1 MWHNWEMRT
10 HGADREPHC
19 RRQKALEI
27 LQEGKSVGEFVAK
40 KDVAIRSPSEWL
52 REQRQPRH
60 ASATPSGNP
69 AFLSKEQIRKLE
81 QKTLHL
87 GPSVG
92 SRTRASYRSTVAI
105 VLLALLAACGTPTP
119 IPQTMSPV
127 ASSAPRLSQTHTPPS
142 PLTNFPSSTPIT
154 KALTN
159 VPDLHGTFGAP
170 VTFATHAEFDGYGF
184 QWGPSDGDLGAI
196 PVGNGD
202 YIFYGSGGSKSSCT
216 DAPKTH
222 NAEGVFAFSGTLD
235 QVTSGN
241 GCGRLFG
248 FGDAPLGW
256 VFDRDYAGG
265 GQVVRFAANGKR
277 GWLMSFH
284 SEYQWKN
291 QANPPSYLCK
301 VGNTNSQVPCF
312 YSTVGLA
319 VSTDNGKTFK
329 VVGEIAEPSQ
339 PLSAFETGAGYMD
352 VGDGSLVVADANGRH
367 LDNPPADPL
376 AAYFYLFF
384 EDRSPG
390 LPGACASTDCLAVAR
405 ASYADVIA
413 AAFSGDPHRVAEVF
427 RKYDATPPD
436 PWTQPATSDTSDL
449 TGTAGKFSPLWTDE
463 GAYDPVVLY
472 DKSFDVYLAVY
483 LFADGFKVRAS
494 RDMLH
499 WSKPINAGY
508 YAPGHELFY
517 PTLIGETGDPTIG
530 GTAPRIYFSSFPTG
544 KFPDYTTAVFESI
557 PLMLS
562 LGR

>member
-1 MWHNWEMRT
+1 M
-10 HGADREPHC
+10 
-19 RRQKALEI
+19 I
-27 LQEGKSVGEFVAK
+27 EF
-40 KDVAIRSPSEWL
+40 RCL
-52 REQRQPRH
+52 REGQPRH
-60 ASATPSGNP
+60 ASATPPGKP

-81 QKTLHL
+81 QKPLHL
-87 GPSVG
+87 GSSVG
-92 SRTRASYRSTVAI
+92 SGARASYRSTVAI
-105 VLLALLAACGTPTP
+105 FLLALLAACGTPMLTP
-119 IPQTMSPV
+119 VPRIISPV
-127 ASSAPRLSQTHTPPS
+127 AISTPQFRQTHTPPS
-142 PLTNFPSSTPIT
+142 SPTNSPSSTPIT

-170 VTFATHAEFDGYGF
+170 VTFATRTEFDGYGF
-184 QWGPSDGDLGAI
+184 AWGPSDGDLGAI
-196 PVGNGD
+196 PKGNGNF
-202 YIFYGSGGSKSSCT
+202 IFYGSGGSKSSCT
-216 DAPKTH
+216 DARKTH
-222 NAEGVFAFSGTLD
+222 DAEGVFAFSGTLD

-248 FGDAPLGW
+248 FGDAPSGW

-265 GQVVRFAANGKR
+265 GQVVPFAANGKS

-319 VSTDNGKTFK
+319 VSTDNGKTFL

-352 VGDGSLVVADANGRH
+352 VGDGSLLVADANGKH
-367 LDNPPADPL
+367 LDNPPADPH

-384 EDRSPG
+384 DDRSPG
-390 LPGACASTDCLAVAR
+390 LAGACAATDCLAVAR
-405 ASYADVIA
+405 ASYSDVIA
-413 AAFSGDPHRVAEVF
+413 AAFSGDPHRVATLF
-427 RKYDATPPD
+427 RKYDAASPD
-436 PWTQPATSDTSDL
+436 PWTQPATSDTPNL

-483 LFADGFKVRAS
+483 LFGDGFKVRAS

-499 WSKPINAGY
+499 WSMSINAGY
-508 YAPGHELFY
+508 YAPGHKLFY
-517 PTLIGETGDPTIG
+517 PTLIGEAGDPTIG
-530 GTAPRIYFSSFPTG
+530 GNSPRIYFSSFPTG
-544 KFPDYTTAVFESI
+544 KFPDYTTAVFKSV

-562 LGR
+562 LGQ